1 MMPVVAAAL
10 NAIGATFEERP
21 CDPELAD
28 TAAFCE
34 HYGVPMEDSA
44 NTILIAAKRPAGL
57 VAACLV
63 LATHRLDVNGVVR
76 NSMGAKKVSFAKP
89 ELTAE
94 LTGMVMGGVTPFG
107 LPDDMSVL
115 VDGAVMERDTII
127 VGAGSRDAKLWLKPG
142 ELSKL
147 ENVSVIEGLASPFA

>member
-1 MMPVVAAAL
+1 MSSVRAAL
-10 NAIGATFEERP
+10 AEVDAAYEERP

-34 HYGVPMEDSA
+34 HYGVALDDSA
-44 NTILIAAKRPAGL
+44 NTILIAARKPVGL
-57 VAACLV
+57 TAACVV

-76 NSMGAKKVSFAKP
+76 STMGARKVSFAKP

-107 LPDDMSVL
+107 LPTDMDVL
-115 VDGAVMERDTII
+115 VDGAVMERETII
-127 VGAGSRDAKLWLKPG
+127 IGAGTRDAKLWISPVEML
-142 ELSKL
+142 KL
-147 ENVSVIEGLASPFA
+147 ERVKVVDELAHRVV